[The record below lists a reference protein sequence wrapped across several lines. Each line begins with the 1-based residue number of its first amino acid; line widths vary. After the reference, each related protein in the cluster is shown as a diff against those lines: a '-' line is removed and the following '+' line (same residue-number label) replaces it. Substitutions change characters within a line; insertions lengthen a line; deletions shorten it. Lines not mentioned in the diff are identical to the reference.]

1 MSIVDEQILGGALDF
16 GKAGTAEDPT
26 TAQLQR
32 DPFGKIATQDTIAN
46 LHFKGFNYAP
56 SQAAAAIFGL
66 VTEYV
71 GPNTNSEKNLW
82 NKGTTTYGTPE
93 QFTRLSNDVSTVLT
107 QMGGFVQNGDG
118 VEGVWTNEAMK
129 RDFSQGS
136 GTKSQT
142 NRGDYDLDNG
152 WKVPTNGFNQGH
164 KYEVANV
171 NVDFVSADGGGE
183 EETPELTP
191 ALKLAAEAAARQA
204 KVTGGP
210 GDLDGED

>member
-1 MSIVDEQILGGALDF
+1 MSIVDEQILGGRLNYDPD
-16 GKAGTAEDPT
+16 AE

-32 DPFGKIATQDTIAN
+32 DPFGKNATQDDAAN

-118 VEGVWTNEAMK
+118 VEGVWTNQAMK

-171 NVDFVSADGGGE
+171 NVDFVSADGAGE
-183 EETPELTP
+183 GETPELNDAQQV
-191 ALKLAAEAAARQA
+191 ALDLASSQTNAVV